1 MSAMCDLDARTL
13 LEGSQVFEE
22 YKGSLTEQYILTQ
35 LVSELK
41 LNPFYYS
48 EERSTAEIDFLVQL
62 AGNVIPIEVKA
73 TENLQAK
80 SLKVYA
86 EKYKPNYVIR
96 TSLSD
101 YRKEDWLINLPLY
114 AISCLRTIVQ

>member
-1 MSAMCDLDARTL
+1 MCDLDARTL
-13 LEGSQVFEE
+13 LEGSKMFEE

-35 LVSELK
+35 LVSELG

-48 EERSTAEIDFLVQL
+48 EERSTGEVDFLVQL
-62 AGNVIPIEVKA
+62 AGSVIPIEVKA
-73 TENLQAK
+73 AENLQAK
-80 SLKVYA
+80 SLKAYT
-86 EKYKPNYVIR
+86 EKYKPNNVLR

-114 AISCLRTIVQ
+114 AISSLRRILK